1 MASGPPLVDTAL
13 ALDAPSAK
21 RGPRALT
28 KRPRP
33 LTKEERAE
41 WGSEMLAVA
50 QDRPRTRADC
60 IDGLRPCPYAAC
72 EFHMYLDVNPR
83 NGHIKYNFPDL
94 ELWELAETCALDVAD
109 LGGVT
114 LDTVGVAMNVSRERI
129 RQLEETGL
137 AAFRDTGI
145 FFT

>member
-1 MASGPPLVDTAL
+1 MRRIE
-13 ALDAPSAK
+13 K
-21 RGPRALT
+21 
-28 KRPRP
+28 
-33 LTKEERAE
+33 
-41 WGSEMLAVA
+41 
-50 QDRPRTRADC
+50 DRPRTRADC
-60 IDGLRPCPYAAC
+60 ANGPRPCPFASC
-72 EFHMYLDVNPR
+72 KFNLYLDVSPR
-83 NGHIKYNFPDL
+83 TGHIKYNFPDL